1 MKKYS
6 KSLFVT
12 VLAVLVLG
20 VFVSSTLSSC
30 HKKVEKKKVGVVF
43 PLTGDLAFVGEFMK
57 NSLLLDTTDVTY
69 IIEDCQSKPSQATM
83 AANKLINQD
92 KVSYVVSTLS
102 FLSEAI
108 NPVCESKNIPHFILS
123 FSPTLVDKSNI
134 IQPFVS
140 TRLEAEK
147 FVDYISSN
155 GYQKVAFLRH
165 QEPDATYGFENIIE
179 PKLKEMG
186 VEIMDFAFNNATIK
200 DFKPEILKIKQ
211 AEPELLVIQS
221 LAYNIPNI
229 VSAIKTYDLTIP
241 ILGDVNFLDIQD
253 AQTMEL
259 VAGIPFVGIQ
269 SVLTPNYSQF
279 KQRYIEKYKIAPFA
293 LGSFAYDLGLYLRQ
307 IPVHASMDEIM
318 TLLNGMKDPS
328 LVNDN
333 EIRFDKSGQE
343 NVVCKILT
351 FKDNDVVEY

>member
-1 MKKYS
+1 MKKFS
-6 KSLFVT
+6 QSLFVT
-12 VLAVLVLG
+12 FLILLVFSG
-20 VFVSSTLSSC
+20 FVSSTLCSC
-30 HKKVEKKKVGVVF
+30 HRQVEKKKVGVVF

-57 NSLLLDTTDVTY
+57 NSLLLDSTDVTY

-123 FSPTLVDKSNI
+123 FSPTLVDKSNV

-147 FVDYISSN
+147 FVDYIRSN
-155 GYQKVAFLRH
+155 GYYKVAFLRH
-165 QEPDATYGFENIIE
+165 QEPDATYGFEKIIE

-186 VEIMDFAFNNATIK
+186 VEIIDVPFNNATIK

-211 AEPELLVIQS
+211 AEPELIVIQS

-229 VSAIKTYDLTIP
+229 VSAIKTYNITIP
-241 ILGDVNFLDIQD
+241 VLGDVNFLDIQD

-269 SVLTPNYSQF
+269 SVLTSYYSQF
-279 KQRYIEKYKIAPFA
+279 KQKYIEKYKIAPFA
-293 LGSFAYDLGLYLRQ
+293 LGSFSYDLGLYLRQ
-307 IPVHASMDEIM
+307 IPAHASMDQIM
-318 TLLNGMKDPS
+318 TLLNGMTDPC
-328 LVNDN
+328 LVNNN
-333 EIRFDKSGQE
+333 EVRFNKSGQE

>member
-1 MKKYS
+1 MKKVAIILVS
-6 KSLFVT
+6 
-12 VLAVLVLG
+12 LAVLIG
-20 VFVSSTLSSC
+20 IGYGISRKYSRKSETL
-30 HKKVEKKKVGVVF
+30 KVGVIL
-43 PLTGDLAFVGEFMK
+43 PLTGDLGFVGEFMR
-57 NSLLLDTTDVTY
+57 NSMLLDSTNVKY

-102 FLSEAI
+102 FLSEAV

-147 FVDYISSN
+147 FVDYISSH
-155 GYQKVAFLRH
+155 QFHKVAFLRH

-186 VEIMDFAFNNATIK
+186 VEIIDVPFNNTTIK

-211 AEPELLVIQS
+211 TEPELMVIQS

-229 VSAIKTYDLTIP
+229 VSAIKTYDITIP
-241 ILGDVNFLDIQD
+241 VLGDVNFLDIQD
-253 AQTMEL
+253 IQTMEL
-259 VAGIPFVGIQ
+259 VEGIPFVGIQ
-269 SVLTPNYSQF
+269 SVLTPNYKEF
-279 KQRYIEKYKIAPFA
+279 KRKYVAKYNINPFA

-307 IPVHASMDEIM
+307 IPAHASMDEIM
-318 TLLNGMKDPS
+318 PLLNGMKDPS

-333 EIRFDKSGQE
+333 EMRFNESRQE

-351 FKDNDVVEY
+351 YKDNDVVEY